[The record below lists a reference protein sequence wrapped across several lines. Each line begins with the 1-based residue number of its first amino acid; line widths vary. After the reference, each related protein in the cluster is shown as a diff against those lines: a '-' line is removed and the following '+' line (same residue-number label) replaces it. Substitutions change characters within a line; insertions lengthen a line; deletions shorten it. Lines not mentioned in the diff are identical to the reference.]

1 MQFAGLRNEANKLRS
16 QVELIRAENQ
26 RFKLNVETLEYKLR
40 AAIDEKMQ
48 AEEETA
54 AIIENL
60 NGTVCVCVH
69 AWVGWCV
76 CVCLHAYVHTHAHTY
91 VQAHIYMLA
100 CCMAPVVVMYAKT
113 WCSAREVNVSFVQF
127 FGLANICMYVNV

>member
-1 MQFAGLRNEANKLRS
+1 MVQCVF
-16 QVELIRAENQ
+16 
-26 RFKLNVETLEYKLR
+26 
-40 AAIDEKMQ
+40 
-48 AEEETA
+48 
-54 AIIENL
+54 
-60 NGTVCVCVH
+60 VCMRK
-69 AWVGWCV
+69 WVSV

-127 FGLANICMYVNV
+127 FGLANIHMYVNV

>member
-26 RFKLNVETLEYKLR
+26 RFKLDVETLECKLR

-48 AEEETA
+48 AEEESA

-60 NGTVCVCVH
+60 NGTVC
-69 AWVGWCV
+69 GCV
-76 CVCLHAYVHTHAHTY
+76 CMHTYICMTTYVCTYVHT
-91 VQAHIYMLA
+91 HIYMLA
-100 CCMAPVVVMYAKT
+100 CCMAPVVVMYAK
-113 WCSAREVNVSFVQF
+113 ALV
-127 FGLANICMYVNV
+127 

>member
-48 AEEETA
+48 AEEESA

-69 AWVGWCV
+69 A
-76 CVCLHAYVHTHAHTY
+76 
-91 VQAHIYMLA
+91 
-100 CCMAPVVVMYAKT
+100 
-113 WCSAREVNVSFVQF
+113 
-127 FGLANICMYVNV
+127 

>member
-40 AAIDEKMQ
+40 AAVDEKMQ
-48 AEEETA
+48 AEEESA

-60 NGTVCVCVH
+60 NGTACVCVH

-76 CVCLHAYVHTHAHTY
+76 CVSACIRTYTCTY
-91 VQAHIYMLA
+91 VRTSSYTHVGLLHGTCCGNVCQAL
-100 CCMAPVVVMYAKT
+100 V
-113 WCSAREVNVSFVQF
+113 
-127 FGLANICMYVNV
+127 

>member
-26 RFKLNVETLEYKLR
+26 RFKLDVETLECKLR

-48 AEEETA
+48 AEEESA

-60 NGTVCVCVH
+60 NGTVCGCLCCPVSVCI
-69 AWVGWCV
+69 
-76 CVCLHAYVHTHAHTY
+76 HTHA
-91 VQAHIYMLA
+91 
-100 CCMAPVVVMYAKT
+100 
-113 WCSAREVNVSFVQF
+113 
-127 FGLANICMYVNV
+127 

>member
-1 MQFAGLRNEANKLRS
+1 MQFACLRNEANKLRS

-48 AEEETA
+48 AEEESA

-76 CVCLHAYVHTHAHTY
+76 CVCVCMHTYIHMHGYICVHTY
-91 VQAHIYMLA
+91 VKLIYTCWLVA
-100 CCMAPVVVMYAKT
+100 
-113 WCSAREVNVSFVQF
+113 WH
-127 FGLANICMYVNV
+127 LLW